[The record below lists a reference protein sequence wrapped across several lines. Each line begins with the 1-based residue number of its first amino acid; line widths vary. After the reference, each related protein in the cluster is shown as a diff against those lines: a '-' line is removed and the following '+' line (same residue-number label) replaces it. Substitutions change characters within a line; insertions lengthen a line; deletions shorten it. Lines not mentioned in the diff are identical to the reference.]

1 MTLILTTLIIII
13 MIKNGDFQGDTSSPL
28 VFIIA
33 LIPLTQI
40 LKTANPGYE
49 F

>member
-1 MTLILTTLIIII
+1 MIII
-13 MIKNGDFQGDTSSPL
+13 MIKNGNFQGDTSSPL